1 VIRLR
6 SRGTLVLLYHRVAD
20 LPSDPWSLAVT
31 PRHFA
36 EHLEV
41 LCAMARPVPLRVA
54 AEGRA
59 PRRAVAVTFDDG
71 YADNLHAAKPLLER
85 RGVPA
90 TVFVTTGGLDDGREL
105 WWDELERVAPE
116 ERAYRDLWQRLRAL
130 APAERRQTLDAL
142 LERAGLDAAPRLTHR
157 TLTADELVA
166 LTAGGLVEAGAHS
179 VSHSRLADLDADGQR
194 AEVAG
199 SRARLAEILG
209 RPPAAFSYPFGG
221 PADYSEETVRLVREA
236 GFSHACANA
245 PGLARRGADPFRI
258 PRVYVTDC
266 DGGGFAERLAGWLR
280 HGGTP

>member
-1 VIRLR
+1 MIRLR
-6 SRGTLVLLYHRVAD
+6 RRGTLVLLYHRVAD

-41 LCAMARPVPLRVA
+41 LCAMARPVPLREA

-71 YADNLHAAKPLLER
+71 YSDNLYAARPLLER

-105 WWDELERVAPE
+105 WWDELERIAPE
-116 ERAYRDLWQRLRAL
+116 ERVYRELWQRLRGL
-130 APAERRQTLDAL
+130 GPAERRQVLDAL
-142 LERAGLDAAPRLTHR
+142 LEREGLDAAPRPSHR
-157 TLTADELVA
+157 TLTADELAA
-166 LTAGGLVEAGAHS
+166 LAAGGLVEVGAHT
-179 VSHSRLADLDADGQR
+179 VSHSRLAGLDADGQR

-221 PADYSEETVRLVREA
+221 PADYSGETVRLVREA
-236 GFSHACANA
+236 GFSHACVNA

-266 DGGGFAERLAGWLR
+266 DGDIFAQRLAGWLR
-280 HGGTP
+280 HGGAP

>member
-1 VIRLR
+1 MIRLR
-6 SRGTLVLLYHRVAD
+6 SRGALVLLYHRVAD

-31 PRHFA
+31 PRRFA

-41 LCAMARPVPLRVA
+41 LCAMARPVPLRTA

-71 YADNLHAAKPLLER
+71 YADNLYAAKPLLEFW
-85 RGVPA
+85 GVPA

-116 ERAYRDLWQRLRAL
+116 ERVYRDLWQRLRGL
-130 APAERRQTLDAL
+130 GPAERRQALDAL
-142 LERAGLDAAPRLTHR
+142 LEQAGLDATPRPTHR
-157 TLTADELVA
+157 TLTADELAA
-166 LTAGGLVEAGAHS
+166 LAAGGLVEAGAHS
-179 VSHSRLADLDADGQR
+179 VSHSRLADLDADSQR

-209 RPPAAFSYPFGG
+209 HPPAAFSYPFGG
-221 PADYSEETVRLVREA
+221 PADYSDETVRLVREA
-236 GFSHACANA
+236 GFRHACVNA
-245 PGLARRGADPFRI
+245 PGLARRSADPFRI

-266 DGGGFAERLAGWLR
+266 DGGVFAERLAGWLR
-280 HGGTP
+280 HGGAP